1 VSVDTSSISTHSTPF
16 AVLSETSDTVSSCS
30 SLDGT
35 SRTFSSS
42 SDGMDDSIKI
52 DMDMDIDA
60 FGNVITESGPSVL
73 PVSSPSP
80 PADPYHDVRERIEAL
95 SLADRMRFAY
105 HSLDNDD
112 LGNEGENTHEYD
124 SSSHLPTIP
133 FFVALTTYLGYAV
146 LIAAGHTQDFLCRL
160 TRTGPHKNQHDSRK
174 NKDGSFVCP
183 SYDVETHATLL
194 KSWENFYREWL
205 YNRCQDAFNR
215 PLASRPASNVK
226 VLERVSSD
234 GNRTMT
240 VLGPLQNLH
249 AHSQQLDGN
258 SRDMLEYHYTRGKH
272 FDTVEDGRVVRRCL
286 NLGSYNYL
294 GFADDWDVT
303 CSSGVLSSLQDLPV
317 SVSSSRL
324 ELGTTKLHKEVE
336 HIVASFLGKDD
347 AMALNMGFNTNAT
360 VIPALVGRGDL
371 IISDEINHTSIVNGA
386 RTSGAAIR
394 CFRHNDCAHLRRILK
409 QAIVMGRPRTRR
421 PFGKIVVIVEGIYSM
436 EGEYCD
442 LRGVAAACKEYG
454 AYLYLDEAH
463 SIGAMGSTG
472 RGCCEY
478 TGVDPGDVDVLMG
491 TFTKSFGGMGGYVAG
506 DADLI
511 TSLRVSCA
519 GSTYHNSLS
528 PVVCQQIISSF
539 KVIMGQDGTN
549 IGKQKIAAL
558 RDNANYTRMRLT
570 DMGLHV
576 LGHYDSPIIPVMLYN
591 PTKIPAFS
599 RECFK
604 RGLAVVV
611 VGFPAVPILMSRAR
625 FCISA
630 GHTREDLDLA
640 LGKID
645 EIADILKL
653 RYGKSSFG

>member
-1 VSVDTSSISTHSTPF
+1 MGTSSISTHSTPF

-160 TRTGPHKNQHDSRK
+160 TRTGP
-174 NKDGSFVCP
+174 
-183 SYDVETHATLL
+183 L
-194 KSWENFYREWL
+194 K
-205 YNRCQDAFNR
+205 
-215 PLASRPASNVK
+215 
-226 VLERVSSD
+226 
-234 GNRTMT
+234 
-240 VLGPLQNLH
+240 NLH

-324 ELGTTKLHKEVE
+324 ELGTTKLHC
-336 HIVASFLGKDD
+336 
-347 AMALNMGFNTNAT
+347 
-360 VIPALVGRGDL
+360 
-371 IISDEINHTSIVNGA
+371 HT
-386 RTSGAAIR
+386 
-394 CFRHNDCAHLRRILK
+394 CPRRK
-409 QAIVMGRPRTRR
+409 GRP
-421 PFGKIVVIVEGIYSM
+421 
-436 EGEYCD
+436 
-442 LRGVAAACKEYG
+442 
-454 AYLYLDEAH
+454 
-463 SIGAMGSTG
+463 
-472 RGCCEY
+472 
-478 TGVDPGDVDVLMG
+478 
-491 TFTKSFGGMGGYVAG
+491 
-506 DADLI
+506 
-511 TSLRVSCA
+511 
-519 GSTYHNSLS
+519 HN
-528 PVVCQQIISSF
+528 
-539 KVIMGQDGTN
+539 K
-549 IGKQKIAAL
+549 
-558 RDNANYTRMRLT
+558 
-570 DMGLHV
+570 
-576 LGHYDSPIIPVMLYN
+576 
-591 PTKIPAFS
+591 
-599 RECFK
+599 
-604 RGLAVVV
+604 
-611 VGFPAVPILMSRAR
+611 
-625 FCISA
+625 
-630 GHTREDLDLA
+630 
-640 LGKID
+640 
-645 EIADILKL
+645 
-653 RYGKSSFG
+653 